1 MLDHCSEVF
10 ITYETTVFGVSLL
23 QKLITGVY
31 WFITPLFA
39 QDNAEKSAIIID
51 TLLSCW
57 TPKFNLVIS
66 WFEPSNTLPSLP
78 SLTRCF
84 CRLWDSSGSF
94 SLVAVVAVA
103 SSSNGV
109 LVHLPRITEA
119 WLSVSSSLSSWG
131 AAVFLSK
138 LKSAS
143 VSTFSSDGLL
153 LSSTTVAASTFCKWR
168 IFMILSPHNNHCLY
182 QYTI

>member
-10 ITYETTVFGVSLL
+10 MIYETTVPGVSLL

-31 WFITPLFA
+31 WSIAPLFA

-51 TLLSCW
+51 TLLSYW

-66 WFEPSNTLPSLP
+66 WFELSNTLPSLP
-78 SLTRCF
+78 RLTRCF

-94 SLVAVVAVA
+94 SLVVMAVA
-103 SSSNGV
+103 SSSKAV
-109 LVHLPRITEA
+109 LVQLPRTTEA
-119 WLSVSSSLSSWG
+119 WLSDSSLLSSCG
-131 AAVFLSK
+131 ASVFLSK
-138 LKSAS
+138 LKSAP

-153 LSSTTVAASTFCKWR
+153 LSSTVAASTFCKWR